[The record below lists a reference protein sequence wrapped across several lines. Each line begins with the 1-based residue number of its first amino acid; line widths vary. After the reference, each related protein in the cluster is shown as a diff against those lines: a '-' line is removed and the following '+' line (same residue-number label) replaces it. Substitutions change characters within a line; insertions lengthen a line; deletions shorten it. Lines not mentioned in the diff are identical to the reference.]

1 MHYEGRLQQ
10 LGLWTLEERRNWAD
24 LIEVFKIAHGFSKIS
39 LSDIFRFD
47 TSGKIRGH
55 SLKPVKCRCNKDA
68 RKYFFSHQVAS
79 RWNLLDDV
87 TVNAKTVNTF
97 KSRLEK
103 ETV

>member
-47 TSGKIRGH
+47 TSGKIREH
-55 SLKPVKCRCNKDA
+55 SLKPVNVGAIKMPESIS
-68 RKYFFSHQVAS
+68 SHIEWLQDGICWTMS
-79 RWNLLDDV
+79 L
-87 TVNAKTVNTF
+87 
-97 KSRLEK
+97 
-103 ETV
+103 